1 MDMTHVSMV
10 PPSGSS
16 SNSDFYHNSPHPV
29 FHLLCCFQMKLLLVK
44 VPATFLFALFDLLTR
59 SATDGSFNGES
70 AFFDLVGAKNLLTD
84 FQQVY

>member
-1 MDMTHVSMV
+1 
-10 PPSGSS
+10 
-16 SNSDFYHNSPHPV
+16 
-29 FHLLCCFQMKLLLVK
+29 MKLLLVK